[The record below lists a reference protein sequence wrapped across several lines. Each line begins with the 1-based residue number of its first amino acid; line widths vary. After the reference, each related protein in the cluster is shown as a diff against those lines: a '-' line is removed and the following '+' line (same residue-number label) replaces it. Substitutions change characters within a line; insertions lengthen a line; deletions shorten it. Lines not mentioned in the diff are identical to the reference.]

1 MDSSITPFKISISDA
16 EISSLKSK
24 LSASTFP
31 DEVDFSNNWDYGTPL
46 NDMKRLAKYWRDGF
60 DWRAHE
66 KVLNQMPQ
74 FTTKIEVD
82 GFGELDIHFVHQKGE
97 EGSIPLLFCHGW
109 PGSFIEVKKMISLL
123 TKSGNG
129 QSFHVV
135 APSLPGFGF
144 SDAPKKAGFGV
155 PQYAEAIHKLMLKLG
170 YNKYVSQGGDW
181 GWAITRTLG
190 VRYPTHCVASH
201 VNFVLI
207 GPTQLDEVLKNMS
220 QPLTP
225 QEEEGLARTRWF
237 FTEGVG
243 YNTLQCT
250 RPNTLAFA
258 LRDSPIALLSWIY
271 EKLHDWTDSYPWTDD
286 EILTWI
292 SIYQFSK
299 AGPGASVMIYYHSTH
314 LYQEERKKLSGY
326 VECVKLGLSYFP
338 KDLCVPP
345 SVYGRGLGEVVFEKR
360 HEDGGHFAAYERP
373 ELLAGDLKEMFRAD
387 GGVGN
392 LLSKI

>member
-24 LSASTFP
+24 LSASIFP

-46 NDMKRLAKYWRDGF
+46 NDMQRLAKYWRDGF
-60 DWRAHE
+60 DWRAQE
-66 KVLNQMPQ
+66 KILNEMPQ

-82 GFGELDIHFVHQKGE
+82 GFGELDIHFVHQKSE

-109 PGSFIEVKKMISLL
+109 PGSFIEVKKIISLL

-144 SDAPKKAGFGV
+144 SDAPKKAGFGI
-155 PQYAEAIHKLMLKLG
+155 PQYAETVHKLMLKLG
-170 YNKYVSQGGDW
+170 YNKYASQGGDW
-181 GWAITRTLG
+181 GWSITRMLG
-190 VRYPTHCVASH
+190 VKYPTHCVASH
-201 VNFVLI
+201 INFIITSL
-207 GPTQLDEVLKNMS
+207 PQLDEFIKNMS

-225 QEEEGLARTRWF
+225 QEEEGVARTRWF

-243 YNTLQCT
+243 YNILQCT
-250 RPNTLAFA
+250 KPNTLAFA
-258 LRDSPIALLSWIY
+258 LRDSPLALLSWIY
-271 EKLHDWTDSYPWTDD
+271 EKLHEWTDSYPWTDD

-299 AGPGASVMIYYHSTH
+299 AGPGASVMIYYHGTH
-314 LYQEERKKLSGY
+314 LYQEEGKKLSEY
-326 VECVKLGLSYFP
+326 VEGVKLGLSYFP
-338 KDLCVPP
+338 KDLCLPP
-345 SVYGRGLGEVVFEKR
+345 SVYGRGLGEVVFERR
-360 HEDGGHFAAYERP
+360 HGEGGHFAAYEKP
-373 ELLAGDLKEMFRAD
+373 ELLVGDLKEMFRVD
-387 GGVGN
+387 GGVGG